1 MRHYDSS
8 SLVTAS
14 GALVGVCLNIWSL
27 LLSAFVD
34 GLQSRELSLD
44 SSACPVTFE
53 ALDALFVL
61 IPSLKPDYLLD
72 MVRDSGYPLLYGL
85 LR

>member
-1 MRHYDSS
+1 M
-8 SLVTAS
+8 
-14 GALVGVCLNIWSL
+14 
-27 LLSAFVD
+27 VD
-34 GLQSRELSLD
+34 GMQSRELALG
-44 SSACPVTFE
+44 SSACPATVE

-72 MVRDSGYPLLYGL
+72 MIRDSGYSLLYSL

>member
-1 MRHYDSS
+1 
-8 SLVTAS
+8 V
-14 GALVGVCLNIWSL
+14 
-27 LLSAFVD
+27 LSTIVD
-34 GLQSRELSLD
+34 GMQSRELALG
-44 SSACPVTFE
+44 SSACPATFE

-72 MVRDSGYPLLYGL
+72 MIRDSGYSLLYSL